1 MAETITK
8 KESDSSKSKKSGL
21 NLRDFTLIAMFT
33 AIIAICAW
41 ITIPTTVPFT
51 LQTFAIFLT
60 IGLLG
65 GKRGTISVILYIL
78 LGAIGVPVFSGFKG
92 GIGVLLGQT
101 GGYIVGFIGT
111 ALFAWLVERLLGRK
125 QWVLLLSMVIGLLI
139 CYAVGTLWFIAVYTN
154 STGAVGL
161 LTVLGWCVF
170 PFIIPDAVKISVALI
185 ITGRLRKYI
194 K

>member
-1 MAETITK
+1 MAGTITK
-8 KESDSSKSKKSGL
+8 KESDSSKSMKSGL

>member
-1 MAETITK
+1 MAEITE
-8 KESDSSKSKKSGL
+8 KENSKSKNNKL
-21 NLRDFTLIAMFT
+21 NMRDFTLIAMFT
-33 AIIAICAW
+33 AVIAICAW

-51 LQTFAIFLT
+51 LQTFAVFLT

-65 GKRGTISVILYIL
+65 GKRGTISVIFYIF

-92 GIGVLLGQT
+92 GVGVLLGQT

-125 QWVLLLSMVIGLLI
+125 QWVLILSMTVGLLI
-139 CYAVGTLWFIAVYTN
+139 CYAFGTFWFIEVYTG

-170 PFIIPDAVKISVALI
+170 PFVIPDAIKIAAALL
-185 ITGRLRKYI
+185 ITDRLRKYI